1 MKASSDQRHALR
13 DEFESTKATRD
24 ASRSRKGWYA
34 SRKAQLQAEAAFA
47 EIEDELGQFLHHRRR
62 PVMTVRQLP
71 AQQQR

>member
-34 SRKAQLQAEAAFA
+34 TRKAQLQAEAAFA
-47 EIEDELGQFLHHRRR
+47 EIEDEVGQFHHRRR
-62 PVMTVRQLP
+62 PAMPTRLAS
-71 AQQQR
+71 AQPR